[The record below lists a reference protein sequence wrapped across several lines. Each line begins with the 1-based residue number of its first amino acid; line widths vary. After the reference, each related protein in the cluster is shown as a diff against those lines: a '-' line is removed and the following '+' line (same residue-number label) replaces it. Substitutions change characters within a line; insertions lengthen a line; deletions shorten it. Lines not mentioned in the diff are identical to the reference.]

1 MKAIPATDKNH
12 EAMLTETL
20 RQSMGNR
27 TIDLASLTQENMERL
42 RLRNKW
48 RQVLQN
54 NLQNITKDLLTLDTE
69 KTYMADPRDMMR
81 VLEHRMKT
89 TTAMQQ

>member
-1 MKAIPATDKNH
+1 MKVIPATDSAH
-12 EAMLTETL
+12 EAMLQNTL

-27 TIDLASLTQENMERL
+27 TIDLASLTQENMEKL

-54 NLQNITKDLLTLDTE
+54 NLQNITKDLLVLDTE
-69 KTYMADPRDMMR
+69 KTYMAEPREMIR

>member
-1 MKAIPATDKNH
+1 MKVIPATDSTH
-12 EAMLTETL
+12 EAMLQNTL

-27 TIDLASLTQENMERL
+27 TIDLASLTQENMEKL

-54 NLQNITKDLLTLDTE
+54 NLQNITKDLLVLDTE
-69 KTYMADPRDMMR
+69 KTYMAEPREMIR

>member
-1 MKAIPATDKNH
+1 MKVIPATDTAH
-12 EAMLTETL
+12 EAMLQNTL

-27 TIDLASLTQENMERL
+27 TIDLASLTQENMEKL

-54 NLQNITKDLLTLDTE
+54 NLQNITKDLLVLDTE
-69 KTYMADPRDMMR
+69 KTYMAEPREMIR